1 MAGSGEGLMGTPD
14 RASERASGTLVGAG
28 ARYRGGEDGRE
39 GKKKIRGLGNR
50 YRGSDATVKN
60 LWIGREEKKNAKKQQ
75 QL

>member
-1 MAGSGEGLMGTPD
+1 VPAIEVEKT
-14 RASERASGTLVGAG
+14 
-28 ARYRGGEDGRE
+28 E
-39 GKKKIRGLGNR
+39 GKGRKKIRGLGNR